1 MDNGDRGDK
10 SMSDVQ
16 SGQLYE
22 MEVKNNQRCWG
33 WLAAGYHVDMWRRYL
48 HFYKCLIR

>member
-16 SGQLYE
+16 SGQPYE
-22 MEVKNNQRCWG
+22 TEVKNNQRC
-33 WLAAGYHVDMWRRYL
+33 
-48 HFYKCLIR
+48 